1 MTTNSDKKIR
11 IAIIEDNRFIRNGW
25 EMLFDG
31 APEFEVTG
39 SYASCE
45 DAFNKDDIN
54 EAEIVLM
61 DLRLP
66 GLSGIEGIKYIKENF
81 PEIEI
86 LVCSAYED
94 DENIFK
100 AITAG
105 AIGFI
110 AKKALPKELLNTVL
124 MAVKGGSPITPNVA
138 RKIMGIFRKQTPRI
152 VNCASNLNDTDLRIL
167 NRIVLGKSYATVA
180 RELLLTSEEVSN
192 NIRNIY
198 KKLKISIK

>member
-1 MTTNSDKKIR
+1 MTTNSNKIIP

-25 EMLFDG
+25 EMLFDS

-45 DAFNKDDIN
+45 DAFSKGDIKN
-54 EAEIVLM
+54 TEIILM

-66 GLSGIEGIKYIKENF
+66 GISGIEGIKYIKENF
-81 PEIEI
+81 PQIEI

-94 DENIFK
+94 DKNIFE

-105 AIGFI
+105 AVGFI
-110 AKKALPKELLNTVL
+110 AKKALPDELLNTVI
-124 MAVKGGSPITPNVA
+124 MAVHGGSPITPNVA
-138 RKIMGIFRKQTPRI
+138 RKIVSLFRKQTPSS
-152 VNCASNLNDTDLRIL
+152 VNCVSNLNDTDIRIL

>member
-1 MTTNSDKKIR
+1 MKTDCKIIR

-31 APEFEVTG
+31 TPEFEVTG
-39 SYASCE
+39 SYTSCE
-45 DAFNKDDIN
+45 DAFKKDKIKKAD
-54 EAEIVLM
+54 IVLM

-66 GLSGIEGIKYIKENF
+66 GMSGIEGIKYIKEHF
-81 PEIEI
+81 PNIEI

-94 DENIFK
+94 DENIFR
-100 AITAG
+100 AITSG

-110 AKKALPKELLNTVL
+110 AKKAPPKEMLNTII
-124 MAVKGGSPITPNVA
+124 MAIKGGSPITPNVA
-138 RKIMGIFRKQTPRI
+138 RKIISLFQKQTSRS
-152 VNCASNLNDTDLRIL
+152 VNCVSSLTDTDIRIL

-180 RELLLTSEEVSN
+180 GELLITSEEVSN